1 MKPENGKKLDK
12 QVYKSSLTG
21 GSPTKGK
28 NSFDVKDLGIAGPTE
43 GKTKGKLTTDYE
55 KLNQSGATADKSDL
69 FEDSF

>member
-28 NSFDVKDLGIAGPTE
+28 NSFDVKDLGIASPSE
-43 GKTKGKLTTDYE
+43 GKGKSGKLTSEFD
-55 KLNQSGATADKSDL
+55 KLN
-69 FEDSF
+69 